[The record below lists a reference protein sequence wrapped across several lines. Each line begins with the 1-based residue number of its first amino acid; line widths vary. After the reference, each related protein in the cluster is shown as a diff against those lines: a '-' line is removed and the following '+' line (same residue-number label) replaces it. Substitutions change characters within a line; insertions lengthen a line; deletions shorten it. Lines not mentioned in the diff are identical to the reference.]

1 MERITWL
8 EFRDWVP
15 TRINTVLLQLG
26 TLEPHGVAPNGT
38 NILAPLAMARDI
50 TARERDDPPVI
61 PYGFTGVM
69 DAYPGSFTVSEES
82 FLRLRARGSCP
93 SCEKQFQKH
102 HPAKRARRR

>member
-50 TARERDDPPVI
+50 APR
-61 PYGFTGVM
+61 
-69 DAYPGSFTVSEES
+69 VSAMI
-82 FLRLRARGSCP
+82 R
-93 SCEKQFQKH
+93 Q
-102 HPAKRARRR
+102 